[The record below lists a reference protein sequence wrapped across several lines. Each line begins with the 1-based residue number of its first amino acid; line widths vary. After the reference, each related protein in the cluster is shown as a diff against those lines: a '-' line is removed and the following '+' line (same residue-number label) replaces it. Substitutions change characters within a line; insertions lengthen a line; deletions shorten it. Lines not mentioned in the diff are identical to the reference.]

1 MTVRGR
7 LGLYYLLLLGAIG
20 SLNPWLA
27 VILEDAGASGTGK
40 ALILTTFPVGVLLAG
55 PAGAWI
61 ADRTGREIGVLRGAA
76 VLSLGASIGLLVAA
90 ASGALIGLA
99 LGAAALAMT
108 RAPLAPVADMATVRR
123 VGLGRYS
130 AVRAYGSIGFILA
143 ALLVGA
149 LLDDWPTAPLWIG
162 VATLGALAALTFT
175 LPETPEAERQRSSTG
190 GFAAIRTVL
199 GIPVLAALCVV
210 ACLHRGTIGFYDQ
223 FYAHHTTDILGLP
236 GWVPGLSIALG
247 VALEVGILTL
257 GRHLLDRFGPMT
269 LVLIAVVS
277 QIPRWVLTASLVSPG
292 LLIATQV
299 LHGLGFGLWWV
310 GGVALV
316 ARHAPEELRN
326 TAQGVF
332 VAAGHGIGSF
342 LALGVAAVMLDGP
355 GTGAAFQVL
364 AAISSM
370 ALAVT
375 LLWLLPA
382 SRRSGQG
389 SPGG

>member
-20 SLNPWLA
+20 GLNPWLA

-40 ALILTTFPVGVLLAG
+40 ALILGTFPAGVLLAG

-76 VLSLGASIGLLVAA
+76 VLSLGASVGLLVAA

-99 LGAAALAMT
+99 LGTAALAMT
-108 RAPLAPVADMATVRR
+108 RAPLAPVADMATVGR
-123 VGLGRYS
+123 VGLGSGGYS
-130 AVRAYGSIGFILA
+130 AVRAWGSIGFIVA
-143 ALLVGA
+143 ALVVGA
-149 LLDDWPTAPLWIG
+149 LLDDWPAAPLWIG
-162 VATLGALAALTFT
+162 VGTMAALALLTFT
-175 LPETPEAERQRSSTG
+175 IPETAGAEPARKSPG
-190 GFAAIRTVL
+190 GFTAIRTVL

-236 GWVPGLSIALG
+236 GWVPGLSIAIG

-257 GRHLLDRFGPMT
+257 GHRLLERFGAMT
-269 LVLIAVVS
+269 LVLVAVVS
-277 QIPRWVLTASLVSPG
+277 QIPRWALTATLLSPG
-292 LLIATQV
+292 ALIGTQV
-299 LHGLGFGLWWV
+299 LHGFGFGLWWV

-316 ARHAPEELRN
+316 ARYAPAELRN

-332 VAAGHGIGSF
+332 VAAGHGVGSF
-342 LALGVAAVMLDGP
+342 LALGVAAAMLDGP
-355 GTGAAFQVL
+355 GTGAAFGVL
-364 AAISSM
+364 AVISTV

-375 LLWLLPA
+375 LGWLLPA
-382 SRRSGQG
+382 SRRAPTG
-389 SPGG
+389 